1 MKEQNQHL
9 DHLQEIKKLM
19 EKSSKSGSLSG
30 IAGIIIGI
38 LAISGVSLTYYFLD
52 KSPFEPGYFLIEREK
67 FDVLVLIAFI
77 VLFLSL
83 VTGAVMAVKKDTW
96 NDLAT
101 KKLLFNLFI
110 PLIVGGIYSIT
121 LYYQGLFGWIAP
133 VTMIF
138 YGLGLFSAGKFSMP
152 EIQFLGIIFSA
163 LGLFATF
170 LIDYGL
176 LIWGFGFGFLHLIFG
191 IIIYLKYEK

>member
-1 MKEQNQHL
+1 MKEENQHL
-9 DHLQEIKKLM
+9 DHLREIKILM
-19 EKSSKSGSLSG
+19 EQSAKSGSLSG

-38 LAISGVSLTYYFLD
+38 LAISGVSLTYYLLN
-52 KSPFEPGYFLIEREK
+52 KSPFEPGYQFIEREK

-83 VTGAVMAVKKDTW
+83 VTGAVMAVKKNTW
-96 NDLAT
+96 KDLAT

-110 PLIVGGIYSIT
+110 PLLVGGIYSIT

-138 YGLGLFSAGKFSMP
+138 YGLGLFSAGKFSLP

-176 LIWGFGFGFLHLIFG
+176 LIWGFGFGILHLIFG